1 MHKHTGGKKRGE
13 HATDEGKGEKK
24 RGGRQTSGGF
34 QTVFKIINAPYA
46 SPGLH
51 AVKF

>member
-1 MHKHTGGKKRGE
+1 MQQMKEKVKR
-13 HATDEGKGEKK
+13 K

-34 QTVFKIINAPYA
+34 QTVFKIINAPYV